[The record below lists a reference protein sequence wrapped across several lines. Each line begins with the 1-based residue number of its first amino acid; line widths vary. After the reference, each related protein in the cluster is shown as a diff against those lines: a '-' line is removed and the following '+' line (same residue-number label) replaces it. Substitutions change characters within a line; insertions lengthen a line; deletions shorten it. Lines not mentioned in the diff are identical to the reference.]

1 MARTLLKLRVAAPP
15 VNRKVNAD
23 VERFLAKMLGV
34 PRSQV
39 AVVRGAFSRD
49 KVVLLRGAD
58 VGELRDILSGRL
70 P

>member
-1 MARTLLKLRVAAPP
+1 MVAAPL
-15 VNRKVNAD
+15 VNRKVNAE

-39 AVVRGAFSRD
+39 ADVRGAFSRD

-58 VGELRDILSGRL
+58 VGELREILSGRL